1 MADDRRRFLEQ
12 VIRECRGAR
21 REQLLLRLEQ
31 IENTGAQ
38 GVVPVL
44 NVVDDSAV
52 FFAKL
57 PFKDENGEWRYGLFD
72 PTARPEL
79 LREGE
84 RPMDEPVLISERSW
98 RRTRYDPRPPDP
110 DRRKRSGH

>member
-1 MADDRRRFLEQ
+1 MVDDRRRFLEQ
-12 VIRECRGAR
+12 VIRDCQGPR

-31 IENTGAQ
+31 IENTGVQ

-44 NVVDDSAV
+44 SAEDDAAV

-57 PFKDENGEWRYGLFD
+57 PFKDESGAWRYGLFD
-72 PTARPEL
+72 PTRPEL
-79 LREGE
+79 PREGE
-84 RPMDEPVLISERSW
+84 HPMDEPVLISERSW
-98 RRTRYDPRPPDP
+98 RRSHYDPRPPDP

>member
-1 MADDRRRFLEQ
+1 MADDRRRFLER
-12 VIRECRGAR
+12 VIRECDGVR

-44 NVVDDSAV
+44 NAGDDATV
-52 FFAKL
+52 FLAKL
-57 PFKDENGEWRYGLFD
+57 PFKDESGEWRYGLFD
-72 PTARPEL
+72 PTTRPEL
-79 LREGE
+79 LPEGE

-98 RRTRYDPRPPDP
+98 RRSRYDPRPPDP